1 MADFNWN
8 DLRYFLAVARAG
20 TLTTAA
26 QRLRADHTTVSRRIT
41 ALEESLR
48 VTLFERR
55 PSGFALTAQG
65 ERLKDTAEAMESAA
79 FLAQSMVADGD
90 SSLSGAVRIGAPD
103 GFGSWFLAPR
113 IHGLCDRYPDL
124 EVQLV
129 AMPRVFSLSKREA
142 DIAISLSCPQEG
154 RLYARKLTDYRLGLY
169 ATAGYLNAHPP
180 ILGRDGLVGHDFVG
194 YIDDLI
200 FAPELD
206 YIETIGKI
214 VPRIKS
220 SSLVAQL
227 KATLAGAGLCM
238 LPAFIARAEPTLVPV
253 LAGEVAITRSF
264 WLIVH
269 EDMRSLARIAVAA
282 DFIADAVRRE
292 QALFLGGAQDSD
304 PNVRDGKA

>member
-26 QRLRADHTTVSRRIT
+26 QRLRADHTTVSRRVT
-41 ALEESLR
+41 ALEEALR

-55 PSGFALTAQG
+55 PSGLTLTAQG
-65 ERLKDTAEAMESAA
+65 ERLKQTAESMESAA
-79 FLAQSMVADGD
+79 FLAQSVVADGD

-103 GFGSWFLAPR
+103 GFGSCFLAPR
-113 IHGLCDRYPDL
+113 VKDLCARHPDL

-129 AMPRVFSLSKREA
+129 ATPRVFSLSKREA

-169 ATAGYLNAHPP
+169 ATASYLDAHPP
-180 ILGRDGLVGHDFVG
+180 IDSRETLAGHDFIG

-206 YIETIGKI
+206 YIEAIGQI
-214 VPRIKS
+214 APRIKS
-220 SSLVAQL
+220 SSLVAQRE
-227 KATLAGAGLCM
+227 ATLAGAGLCM
-238 LPAFIARAEPTLVPV
+238 LPAFIAGAEPALLPV
-253 LAGEVAITRSF
+253 LADQVAITRSF

-282 DFIADAVRRE
+282 DFIAEAVRRE
-292 QALFLGGAQDSD
+292 QALFLPG
-304 PNVRDGKA
+304 

>member
-26 QRLRADHTTVSRRIT
+26 QRLRADHTTVSRRVT
-41 ALEESLR
+41 ALEEALR

-55 PSGFALTAQG
+55 PSGFTLTAQG
-65 ERLKDTAEAMESAA
+65 ERLKQTAESMESAA
-79 FLAQSMVADGD
+79 LLAQSVVADGD

-103 GFGSWFLAPR
+103 GFGSFFLAPR
-113 IHGLCDRYPDL
+113 VNGLCDRHPEL

-129 AMPRVFSLSKREA
+129 ATPRVFSLSKREA

-169 ATAGYLNAHPP
+169 ATAAYLDAHPP
-180 ILGRDGLVGHDFVG
+180 IDSRKDLAGQDFIG

-206 YIETIGKI
+206 YIEAIGQI
-214 VPRIKS
+214 APRIKS
-220 SSLVAQL
+220 SSLVAQM

-238 LPAFIARAEPTLVPV
+238 LPAFIAGAEPALVPV
-253 LAGEVAITRSF
+253 LADQVAITRSF

-282 DFIADAVRRE
+282 DFIAEAVRRE
-292 QALFLGGAQDSD
+292 QALFLPA
-304 PNVRDGKA
+304 

>member
-1 MADFNWN
+1 MSDFNWN

-26 QRLRADHTTVSRRIT
+26 QRLRADHTTVSRRVS
-41 ALEESLR
+41 ALEEALR

-55 PSGFALTAQG
+55 PSGLTLTAQG
-65 ERLKDTAEAMESAA
+65 ERLKQTAEAMESAA

-90 SSLSGAVRIGAPD
+90 LSLSGAVRIGAPD
-103 GFGSWFLAPR
+103 GFGSCFLAPR
-113 IHGLCDRYPDL
+113 IGALCQRHPDL

-169 ATAGYLNAHPP
+169 ASAGYLDSHPP
-180 ILGRDGLVGHDFVG
+180 IADRADLAGHSFIS

-206 YIETIGKI
+206 YVQAIGDI
-214 VPRIKS
+214 APRIKS
-220 SSLVAQL
+220 SSLVAQVN
-227 KATLAGAGLCM
+227 ATVAGAGLCM
-238 LPAFIARAEPTLVPV
+238 LPAFIARAEASLRPV
-253 LAGEVAITRSF
+253 LPEQVSITRSF

-269 EDMRSLARIAVAA
+269 EDMRALARIAMTA

-292 QALFLGGAQDSD
+292 QGLFLPQ
-304 PNVRDGKA
+304 

>member
-26 QRLRADHTTVSRRIT
+26 QRLRADHSTVSRRIT
-41 ALEESLR
+41 ALEEALR

-55 PSGFALTAQG
+55 PSGFTLTTQG

-90 SSLSGAVRIGAPD
+90 SSLSGPVRIGAPE
-103 GFGSWFLAPR
+103 GFGSCFLAPR
-113 IHGLCDRYPDL
+113 IGGLCDRHPDL

-142 DIAISLSCPQEG
+142 DLAISLSCPQEG

-169 ATAGYLNAHPP
+169 ATADYLDAHPP
-180 ILGRDGLVGHDFVG
+180 IGNRAALASHDFIG

-206 YIETIGKI
+206 YIEAIGTIT
-214 VPRIKS
+214 PRIKS
-220 SSLVAQL
+220 SSLVAQM

-238 LPAFIARAEPTLVPV
+238 LPAFIARSEPALVPV
-253 LAGEVAITRSF
+253 LQEEVTITRSF

-269 EDMRSLARIAVAA
+269 EDMRSMARIAVAA
-282 DFIADAVRRE
+282 DFIAETVRRE
-292 QALFLGGAQDSD
+292 QGLFLPS
-304 PNVRDGKA
+304 

>member
-26 QRLRADHTTVSRRIT
+26 QRLRADHSTVSRRIT

-55 PSGFALTAQG
+55 PSGFTLTAQG

-79 FLAQSMVADGD
+79 FLAQSVVADGD

-103 GFGSWFLAPR
+103 GFGSSFLAPR
-113 IHGLCDRYPDL
+113 INGLCDRYPEL

-169 ATAGYLNAHPP
+169 ATAAYLDARPP
-180 ILGRDGLVGHDFVG
+180 ILDREGLVGQHFIG

-206 YIETIGKI
+206 YIESIGKI
-214 VPRIKS
+214 TPRIKS
-220 SSLVAQL
+220 SSLVAQVR
-227 KATLAGAGLCM
+227 ATAVGAGLCM
-238 LPAFIARAEPTLVPV
+238 LPDFIARSEPALVPV

-282 DFIADAVRRE
+282 DFIADLVRRE
-292 QALFLGGAQDSD
+292 QALFLPSS
-304 PNVRDGKA
+304 

>member
-1 MADFNWN
+1 MDGGAGDMADFNWN
-8 DLRYFLAVARAG
+8 DLRFFLAVARAG

-41 ALEESLR
+41 ALEDALR

-55 PSGFALTAQG
+55 PSGFTLTPQG
-65 ERLKDTAEAMESAA
+65 ERLKQTAEVMESAA
-79 FLAQSMVADGD
+79 LLAQGMVADGD
-90 SSLSGAVRIGAPD
+90 LSLAGAVRIGAPD
-103 GFGSWFLAPR
+103 GFGSCFLAPR
-113 IHGLCDRYPDL
+113 IGALCERHPEL

-142 DIAISLSCPQEG
+142 DIAISLSRPQEG

-169 ATAGYLNAHPP
+169 GTAAYLDARPP
-180 ILGRDGLVGHDFVG
+180 IRSRADLRGHSFIG

-206 YIETIGKI
+206 YVETIGE
-214 VPRIKS
+214 VAPRIKS

-238 LPAFIARAEPTLVPV
+238 LPAFIA
-253 LAGEVAITRSF
+253 AGEPDLVQVLPEEVTITRSF

-269 EDMRSLARIAVAA
+269 EDLRSLARISMTA
-282 DFIADAVRRE
+282 DYIADLVRRE
-292 QALFLGGAQDSD
+292 QALFLPPTA
-304 PNVRDGKA
+304 A